1 MNKKLVIIS
10 LASFLLR
17 AEDNSKI
24 STVLQN
30 CQTIVE
36 TMQNEGT
43 QAVQELLENPE
54 MREALLIALHAKHK
68 R

>member
-36 TMQNEGT
+36 TMQNKGT

-54 MREALLIALHAKHK
+54 MREALLVALHAKHK
-68 R
+68 Q